1 MKRYTSFASL
11 FLATM
16 ACAPLALADG
26 DSQSP
31 PPARVSPWADGRDAD
46 YRKESPML
54 LTEVPSK
61 AEVPASSAGSDT
73 ELAKKLSN
81 PVAAMISIPFQFN
94 YDTGFGPK
102 DAYKLTLN
110 VQPVIPITLND
121 DWNLIIRTIVPVAYL
136 DSVADGA
143 DSAFGLGD
151 TVQSWFFSPKAP
163 TAGGWIWGVGP
174 VFLWP
179 TATDDQLGGEKW
191 GAGPTGLL
199 LKQENGWTY
208 GMLANHIWS
217 YAGDSDRSEVNATFL
232 QPFLSYTFP
241 SATTL
246 TLNTESTY
254 DWTSSQWT
262 VPINLS
268 VSQLVRMGKL
278 PVQFAIGGRWYAE
291 SPDGGPEWGVR
302 FTMTILLPK

>member
-1 MKRYTSFASL
+1 MKRYTSLAAL

-16 ACAPLALADG
+16 ASTPLALADG

-31 PPARVSPWADGRDAD
+31 PTASVSPWADGRDAD
-46 YRKESPML
+46 YRKEVPML
-54 LTEVPSK
+54 LSEEPSK
-61 AEVPASSAGSDT
+61 AEAPKEPAGGGDSD
-73 ELAKKLSN
+73 LAKKLSN
-81 PVAAMISIPFQFN
+81 PIANLISIPFQFN
-94 YDTGFGPK
+94 YDKGYGPK
-102 DAYKLTLN
+102 DAGILRLN
-110 VQPVIPITLND
+110 IQPVIPITLNE
-121 DWNLIIRTIVPVAYL
+121 DWNLITRTIVPLIYQESL
-136 DSVADGA
+136 ADGV
-143 DSAFGLGD
+143 DSQFGMGD
-151 TVQSWFFSPKAP
+151 IIQSFFFSPKQP
-163 TAGGWIWGVGP
+163 INGWIWGVGP
-174 VFLWP
+174 VFNWP
-179 TATDDQLGGEKW
+179 TATDDQLGSGMW
-191 GAGPTGLL
+191 GVGPTAVLLKQESGWTYGILANHLWSFAGPTGRN
-199 LKQENGWTY
+199 E
-208 GMLANHIWS
+208 I
-217 YAGDSDRSEVNATFL
+217 NATFL

>member
-1 MKRYTSFASL
+1 MKRNTSFAVL

-16 ACAPLALADG
+16 ASAQPALADG
-26 DSQSP
+26 DFQP
-31 PPARVSPWADGRDAD
+31 LPLARTSPWAEGRDAD

-54 LTEVPSK
+54 LAEVPSK

-110 VQPVIPITLND
+110 VQPVIPITLTD

-151 TVQSWFFSPKAP
+151 TVQSLFFSPKAP

-217 YAGDSDRSEVNATFL
+217 YVGDSDRSEVNATFL
-232 QPFLSYTFP
+232 QPFLSYTWP
-241 SATTL
+241 TATTIG
-246 TLNTESTY
+246 LNTESTY